1 MFLFCRSFLKDFALE
16 VMQQNRHKVTVP
28 FSYGSLVSGLI
39 HPSDLHGKIYGQFM
53 GNMGK
58 STYNWSELNHLDEQL
73 SYWVLLMRFSWA
85 INGVTCWLTTLLIS
99 KKATPTY
106 KRNYYGQARLASYHS
121 FLFQKRSVYTM
132 FQNKINNKANI
143 HVNIIDTWWLVD
155 GLKPPPKRWTKEVFQ
170 P

>member
-1 MFLFCRSFLKDFALE
+1 MLYSLISIPQCDPVFLFCRSFLKDFALE

-99 KKATPTY
+99 KKQPQHT
-106 KRNYYGQARLASYHS
+106 KE
-121 FLFQKRSVYTM
+121 
-132 FQNKINNKANI
+132 
-143 HVNIIDTWWLVD
+143 IIMVKQGWLVIIAFSSKK
-155 GLKPPPKRWTKEVFQ
+155 GLYILCFKIK
-170 P
+170 